1 MFTDFFGLT
10 HLAAELSGLELI
22 IEILAEIVEAA
33 GVLIIIIG
41 IICSVFRY
49 IRGTGTIC
57 FSIRTEDYRQLRKEL
72 GRSLL
77 IGLEFLVAGDIIHTV
92 AVKPTSQNLLVLGL
106 LVALRLFLSVAL
118 ELEIDGR
125 WPWQAPTSVEKDG
138 YDKSD

>member
-10 HLAAELSGLELI
+10 HLATDLSGLELL
-22 IEILAEIVEAA
+22 IELLAEIVEAT

-57 FSIRTEDYRQLRKEL
+57 FSINTKDYRQLRKEL

-92 AVKPTSQNLLVLGL
+92 AVKPTSENLLVLGL

-125 WPWQAPTSVEKDG
+125 WPWQPQASEEKDG
-138 YDKSD
+138 YPSND